1 MVFDR
6 YVFSGVLDVER
17 LQLEDLVVQVQDLLL
32 QLLSHLDELLVIH
45 SLLRVV

>member
-17 LQLEDLVVQVQDLLL
+17 SQLEDLVVQVQDLLH
-32 QLLSHLDELLVIH
+32 QLLSHLDKLLVIH
-45 SLLRVV
+45 S